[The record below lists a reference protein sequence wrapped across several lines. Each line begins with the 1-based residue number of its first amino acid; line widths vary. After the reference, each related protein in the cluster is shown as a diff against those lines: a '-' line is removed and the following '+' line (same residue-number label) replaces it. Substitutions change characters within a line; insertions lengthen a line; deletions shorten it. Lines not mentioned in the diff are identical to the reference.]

1 MIRTAIL
8 RTVGRLMSFH
18 GRRNTTLRGGFHRGV
33 TGVSLL
39 LRGVTP
45 CRGRQMRGIG
55 RHVAST
61 LRGALDMSCSG
72 GHLRRR
78 LVCCV
83 RGLSMGRRGRH
94 LNGRLGC
101 FVDAVRDNGKRKGG
115 LKFVT
120 RRVNQRVGALNDGSG
135 RTRVRGVIIR
145 VGSRL
150 RRVGRRMLGMVWFRV
165 REVA

>member
-1 MIRTAIL
+1 MICTTIGRTIS
-8 RTVGRLMSFH
+8 RLISFQ
-18 GRRNTTLRGGFHRGV
+18 GRRNTTLRGGFQRGV
-33 TGVSLL
+33 TGVRHL
-39 LRGVTP
+39 LRSMAP
-45 CRGRQMRGIG
+45 CRGRQMSGIG

-61 LRGALDMSCSG
+61 LRGALGISCSG

-83 RGLSMGRRGRH
+83 RGLSVGRRGRH

-101 FVDAVRDNGKRKGG
+101 FVDALRDNDKRNGG

-120 RRVNQRVGALNDGSG
+120 RRVKQRVGALNDGSG
-135 RTRVRGVIIR
+135 RTRVRGVIMR

-150 RRVGRRMLGMVWFRV
+150 RRVGRRILGIVWWQ
-165 REVA
+165 